1 MRNSSLCRRV
11 PSRSTHRLA
20 AAAGVGGL
28 LVVWAAASVAAGSY
42 LVPAPWTSAV
52 DTYRLLADGFTW
64 AQILITL
71 ARVCI
76 GFCVGFAAGLI
87 VGLASGSRPGVNAF
101 FRPIVQFFQGMPP
114 LLWAIP
120 LVALMGI
127 GHLPAITVI
136 SLITFPLVAV
146 TIGEGMT
153 TLPRSYGEML
163 SVFAPG
169 FRPRMLELVL
179 PHLRPFLAAS
189 VKAGLV
195 LAVKASVTAEYFG
208 ANNGI
213 GFQIQSAYMALRIR
227 SLFAWAIILILVILT
242 FPYILRLLGRFWLL
256 ASMLTDGRAQTARL
270 GLQGPGRTRLSES
283 SSFAPRIQLQR
294 LDFSWRNGGVLLHDV
309 NLEVEP
315 GHVAVIC
322 GDSGIGKTTLL
333 LLIASLLTP
342 ESGSVSCP
350 ARIGFVFQDDRLLPW
365 RSLLD
370 NTALP
375 LRYGGHR
382 REEARDEARALL
394 TEIGLAEAEE
404 KRPGELS
411 GGMKKRAALARCFA
425 RAPDAILMDEP
436 FSGLHAE
443 ARKSLWA
450 LFLRLLSR
458 HPIPTVVVTHYPH
471 ELEGIECTVYRLTG
485 KPARLARASD
495 TRRQGARLR
504 KE

>member
-1 MRNSSLCRRV
+1 VS
-11 PSRSTHRLA
+11 
-20 AAAGVGGL
+20 GL
-28 LVVWAAASVAAGSY
+28 LVVWAAASIAAGSY

-52 DTYRLLADGFTW
+52 DTCHLLADGFTW
-64 AQILITL
+64 VQIFITL

-76 GFCVGFAAGLI
+76 GFCIGFATGLI
-87 VGLASGSRPGVNAF
+87 VGLASGSRPDVNAF

-169 FRPRMLELVL
+169 FRPRMLELIL

-242 FPYILRLLGRFWLL
+242 FPYILRLVGRFWLL
-256 ASMLTDGRAQTARL
+256 ASMLAADGRGQTARL
-270 GLQGPGRTRLSES
+270 GPQGPGGEPLSES
-283 SSFAPRIQLQR
+283 SSLAPRIQLQR
-294 LDFSWRNGGVLLHDV
+294 LDFSWRNGGALLHDV
-309 NLEVEP
+309 SLEVEP

-333 LLIASLLTP
+333 LLMAGLLTP

-365 RSLLD
+365 RSVVD

-394 TEIGLAEAEE
+394 AEIGLAEAEE

-411 GGMKKRAALARCFA
+411 GGMKKRASLARCFA

-436 FSGLHAE
+436 FSGLHVE

-458 HPIPTVVVTHYPH
+458 HPIPTVVVTHYPR
-471 ELEGIECTVYRLTG
+471 ELEGTEGCTVYRLTG

-495 TRRQGARLR
+495 TRRRGARLR